1 MATNKMIKKDFYN
14 VLTSIVREEDFPQ
27 KVGDKEMTYSQMIEF
42 INHEIELL
50 NRKNSSD
57 SSKTMTA
64 KQIARQEVM
73 EAILNK
79 MEIDKPYLVSDLIKT
94 FPEAE
99 GKSTSEVS
107 RMLHDLVKAGYVE
120 RIEEKRKAY
129 FLRRG

>member
-1 MATNKMIKKDFYN
+1 MAANKMIKKDYFNALYE
-14 VLTSIVREEDFPQ
+14 IVREEDFPR
-27 KVGDKEMTYSQMIEF
+27 KVGDKEMTYSQMVEF

-50 NRKNSSD
+50 DRKNTTNA
-57 SSKTMTA
+57 SKGLTA

-73 EAILNK
+73 EAILNE
-79 MEIDKPYLVSDLIKT
+79 MEMDKPYLVSDIIKT

-107 RMLHDLVKAGYVE
+107 RMLHDLVKAGHVE